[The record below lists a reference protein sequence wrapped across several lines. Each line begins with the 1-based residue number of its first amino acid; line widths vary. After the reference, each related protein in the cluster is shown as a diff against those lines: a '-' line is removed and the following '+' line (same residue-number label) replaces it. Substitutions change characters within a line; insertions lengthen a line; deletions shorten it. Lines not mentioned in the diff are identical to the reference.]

1 MLRGTQ
7 FGAIK
12 RYFHYQELAICIG
25 QLDERT
31 LFDIGC
37 SRGELY
43 AEAWDRAGARARR

>member
-1 MLRGTQ
+1 MLLGTL
-7 FGAIK
+7 FGAIR
-12 RYFHYQELAICIG
+12 RYFHYQELAIWIG

-43 AEAWDRAGARARR
+43 AEAWDRAGVKTNH